1 MALEFSFITTQI
13 NSQMNKNITQAQDS
27 TLVIFT
33 NDFGKTKKISLN
45 LKGLP
50 KDWEA
55 NMSEALTYAPFKG
68 ALGESLFFRQYAF
81 LGFTNLLLVG
91 LGDAKRVTHE
101 VIRRASSNAFKN
113 LKANSAKSVTI
124 AIETLP
130 LTTKTKEEN
139 LKAVFEGFYLS
150 EYTFDIYKSSP
161 NKSDTAKDFA
171 KMKVNILTSL
181 AGTAT
186 SAKNAEKEARI
197 VSEAVN
203 FARTIGDTPGNQM
216 NPPILGETTKKA
228 ATGTGLKVTIWD
240 GARIKKEK
248 MGNLHGVSLGGGED
262 PRLIIM
268 EYKGGAKSKK
278 PICFVGKGLTF
289 DSGGISLKPGAGME
303 EMKYDMMGGAAVI
316 ATMLA
321 IAKLKLKVNVIGIVP
336 SSENMP
342 GPFANKPGDITTA
355 RNGKTTEVNNTDAE
369 GRLILSDALV
379 YASEQKPEFI
389 VDAATLTGAMVMALG
404 DVHTGFFSRDTKLT
418 QKIAKAAAAS
428 GETLWEMPMHEE
440 HLKDMKG
447 TYADLQNVSQ
457 RRGAGS
463 AQGAIYLGEFVEK
476 DIPWAHFDIAGT
488 AYNNGHRL
496 PYTPAKGA
504 SGVIVRTFVE
514 LAKQHK

>member
-1 MALEFSFITTQI
+1 MANTATGGAHMALEFVFSNKNLTQI
-13 NSQMNKNITQAQDS
+13 QDS
-27 TLVIFT
+27 TLVLFT
-33 NDFGKTKKISLN
+33 SDIGKAKKPHLT

-50 KDWEA
+50 KDFAE
-55 NMSEALTYAPFKG
+55 NMSEALADAPFKG
-68 ALGESLFFRQYAF
+68 AAGETLFFRQYAF

-91 LGDAKRVTHE
+91 LGDAKKITHE
-101 VIRRASSNAFKN
+101 TVRRASSNAFKV
-113 LKANSAKSVTI
+113 LKANGVKSATAAV
-124 AIETLP
+124 ETLP
-130 LTTKTKEEN
+130 LGKAKEEN
-139 LKAVFEGFYLS
+139 LKAFFEGFYLS
-150 EYTFDIYKSSP
+150 EYTFETFKS
-161 NKSDTAKDFA
+161 TAKEPA
-171 KMKVNILTSL
+171 KIKVNVLTSL
-181 AGTAT
+181 ASNAT
-186 SAKNAEKEARI
+186 SAKNIEKESRI

-203 FARTIGDTPGNQM
+203 FARILGDTPGNEM
-216 NPPILGETTKKA
+216 NPPILADTTKKA
-228 ATGTGLKVTIWD
+228 AQGSGLKVTIWD
-240 GARIKKEK
+240 RARIKKEK
-248 MGNLHGVSLGGGED
+248 MGNFLGVSLGGGEE
-262 PRLIIM
+262 PRMIVM
-268 EYKGGAKSKK
+268 EYHGAAKSKK

-316 ATMLA
+316 ATMIA

-336 SSENMP
+336 STENMP
-342 GPFANKPGDITTA
+342 GPHANKPGDITVA

-389 VDAATLTGAMVMALG
+389 VDAATLTGAMVIALG
-404 DVHTGFFSRDTKLT
+404 DIHTGFFSRDNKLT
-418 QKIAKAAAAS
+418 QKIQKAAEAS
-428 GETLWEMPMHEE
+428 GELLWQLPMHEE

-488 AYNNGHRL
+488 SYHNGHRL
-496 PYTPAKGA
+496 PYAPAKGA
-504 SGVIVRTFVE
+504 SGVIVRTFIE

>member
-1 MALEFSFITTQI
+1 MSLEFTFLT
-13 NSQMNKNITQAQDS
+13 KNITQVQDS
-27 TLVIFT
+27 TLVLFT
-33 NDFGKTKKISLN
+33 NDIGKNKKLSLN

-50 KDWEA
+50 KDFIE
-55 NMSEALTYAPFKG
+55 NISEALTDSNYKG
-68 ALGESLFFRQYAF
+68 APGDALFFRHYGVM
-81 LGFTNLLLVG
+81 GFDNLLLIG
-91 LGDAKRVTHE
+91 LGDAKKVNHE
-101 VIRRASSNAFKN
+101 TIRRSSSMAFKN
-113 LKANSAKSVTI
+113 IKGNGLKSATI

-130 LTTKTKEEN
+130 LGKAKDEN
-139 LKAVFEGFYLS
+139 LNALFEGFYLS
-150 EYTFDIYKSSP
+150 EYTFETYKSA
-161 NKSDTAKDFA
+161 AKEA
-171 KMKVNILTSL
+171 QKIKVQILGSL
-181 AGTAT
+181 AGNTT
-186 SAKNAEKEARI
+186 SAKNAEKDAKI

-203 FARTIGDTPGNQM
+203 FARVLGDTPGNKM
-216 NPPILGETTKKA
+216 NPPVLAETTQSA
-228 ATGTGLKVTIWD
+228 AKGTGLKVTIWD
-240 GARIKKEK
+240 KARLKKEK
-248 MGNLHGVSLGGGED
+248 MGNLLGVASGGGED
-262 PRLIIM
+262 PRLIVM

-278 PICFVGKGLTF
+278 PICYVGKGLTF

-316 ATMLA
+316 ATMIA

-389 VDAATLTGAMVMALG
+389 VDAATLTGAMVIALG
-404 DVHTGFFSRDTKLT
+404 DVHTGFFSRNEKLT
-418 QKIAKAAAAS
+418 QKIVKAAEAS
-428 GETLWEMPMHEE
+428 GENLWQLPMHEE

-447 TYADLQNVSQ
+447 SYADLQNVSQ

-463 AQGAIYLGEFVEK
+463 AQGAVYLGEFVEK

-488 AYNNGHRL
+488 SYHNGHRL
-496 PYTPAKGA
+496 PYTPTKGA
-504 SGVIVRTFVE
+504 SGIIVRTFIE

>member
-1 MALEFSFITTQI
+1 MFQVYLPVVRY
-13 NSQMNKNITQAQDS
+13 MNHGD
-27 TLVIFT
+27 
-33 NDFGKTKKISLN
+33 
-45 LKGLP
+45 
-50 KDWEA
+50 
-55 NMSEALTYAPFKG
+55 
-68 ALGESLFFRQYAF
+68 SLFFRQYARKEQNQQ
-81 LGFTNLLLVG
+81 GFTNLLLVG

-101 VIRRASSNAFKN
+101 TIRRASATAFKN
-113 LKANSAKSVTI
+113 LKANSVKSVTI
-124 AIETLP
+124 AVETLP
-130 LTTKTKEEN
+130 LTAKNKEEN
-139 LKAVFEGFYLS
+139 LRAVFEGFYLS
-150 EYTFDIYKSSP
+150 EYTFEIYKSVP
-161 NKSDTAKDFA
+161 NKSNAKETP
-171 KMKVNILTSL
+171 KMKVSILTSL
-181 AGTAT
+181 AGNTT
-186 SAKNAEKEARI
+186 SAKSAEKEARI
-197 VSEAVN
+197 VAEAVN
-203 FARTIGDTPGNQM
+203 FARTIGDTPGNEM

-418 QKIAKAAAAS
+418 QKITKAAAAS

>member
-1 MALEFSFITTQI
+1 MALEFTFSNKNLTQI
-13 NSQMNKNITQAQDS
+13 QDS
-27 TLVIFT
+27 TLVLFT
-33 NDFGKTKKISLN
+33 GDLGKAKKLNLN

-50 KDWEA
+50 KDFSA
-55 NMSEALTYAPFKG
+55 DMSEALADAQFKG
-68 ALGESLFFRQYAF
+68 AVGDAIFFRQYAF

-91 LGDAKRVTHE
+91 LGDSKRVTHE
-101 VIRRASSNAFKN
+101 IVRRASANAFKN
-113 LKANSAKSVTI
+113 LKGHSVKSATI

-130 LTTKTKEEN
+130 LGKSKDEN
-139 LKAVFEGFYLS
+139 INAFFEGFYLS
-150 EYTFDIYKSSP
+150 EYTFDTFKSA
-161 NKSDTAKDFA
+161 AKEVS
-171 KMKVNILTSL
+171 KMKVSILTSL
-181 AGTAT
+181 AGNNT
-186 SAKNAEKEARI
+186 SAKNIEKEARI
-197 VSEAVN
+197 VSDAVN
-203 FARTIGDTPGNQM
+203 FARVLGDTPGNEM
-216 NPPILGETTKKA
+216 NPPILANTTKKA
-228 ATGTGLKVTIWD
+228 AQGTGLKVTIWD
-240 GARIKKEK
+240 KARIKKEK
-248 MGNLHGVSLGGGED
+248 MGNLLGVSLGGGED
-262 PRLIIM
+262 PRLIVM
-268 EYKGGAKSKK
+268 EYNGGAKSKK
-278 PICFVGKGLTF
+278 PICYVGKGLTF

-428 GETLWEMPMHEE
+428 GENIWEMPMHEE

-447 TYADLQNVSQ
+447 AYADLQNVAQ

-488 AYNNGHRL
+488 SYNNGHRL
-496 PYTPAKGA
+496 PYAPAKGA